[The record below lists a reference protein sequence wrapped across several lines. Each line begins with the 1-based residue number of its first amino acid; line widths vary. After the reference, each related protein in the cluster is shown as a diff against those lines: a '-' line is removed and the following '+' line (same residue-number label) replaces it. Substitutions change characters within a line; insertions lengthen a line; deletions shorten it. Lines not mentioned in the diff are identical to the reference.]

1 MEGPEVDIMSRFHSV
16 VAALDFSDSA
26 ADVLDAALTLAPA
39 DQGGHIHLIHIVPD
53 PVPALW
59 SDDLPQIEVGVLA
72 RSWTESAKE
81 QLAELTAQRQ
91 LDPAYVTT
99 AVAVGQPAT
108 EIASYAER
116 HAADAVVLG
125 SHGHGLV
132 RRFLLGSVADKV
144 VRQAPCAVLIVP
156 HRTLRGAKANTPAA
170 ARAAA
175 AGR

>member
-1 MEGPEVDIMSRFHSV
+1 MEDGGDAMTRFHSV

-26 ADVLDAALTLAPA
+26 ADVLDAALALAPA
-39 DQGGHIHLIHIVPD
+39 AEGGHVHLIHIVPD

-72 RSWTESAKE
+72 RSWTEGAQQ
-81 QLAELTAQRQ
+81 QLADLVATRK
-91 LDPAYVTT
+91 LDAAYVTT
-99 AVAVGQPAT
+99 AVAIGQPAT
-108 EIASYAER
+108 EIARYAEE
-116 HAADAVVLG
+116 HDVDAVVLG

-156 HRTLRGAKANTPAA
+156 HRTLRGAKAGTPSP
-170 ARAAA
+170 ARTAA